1 MNSLKIEIGQHS
13 IAGRKPRNDDS
24 YGVVVP
30 DGHVL
35 EAKGVA
41 IAIADGM
48 SSSEAAK
55 EASECC
61 VRSFLDDYY
70 ATHESWTVK
79 RSVATVL
86 KAVNAW
92 LYAQG
97 QRLDFEGRGMVSTFS
112 GIVLKC
118 GTAHIFHAGDSRV
131 WRMRANT
138 LEQLTTDHR
147 LKLGRGLEHLSRAFG
162 TNQNL
167 EIDYRQEVL
176 EAGDI
181 YFLSTD
187 GIHDTLTAAEIVRLI
202 KLNTTDLESASRNIV
217 DAAFEKGSTDNL
229 TCQILRVVQP
239 GTSDVAGHNSAAAK
253 LPFPK
258 LLGVDE
264 ILDRYKIIR
273 PIHESNRSQV
283 YLASDIE
290 TNELVAIKTPSPNFE
305 DDAAY
310 IEAFAHEEWVGRL
323 VSSPNTLRIHDA
335 KGQRLSLYH
344 VTEYFEG
351 KTLQQWMLDNPRP
364 ELEIVRSI
372 VEQIALGLR
381 AMHRKD
387 ILHLDLKP
395 ANVMINAQ
403 GLVKIIDFGSSRA
416 ASWFDENQPQEGAAA
431 AGTADYTAPENL
443 TGNPPTNRS
452 DIFSLAA
459 IAYEMITGSLPYGK
473 GLTSAAMIKKLRYR
487 SATWLRNDVPLWMDA
502 ALEAAVTLDPD
513 KRTDALSAL
522 TTDLRKPNSA
532 LLPLR
537 GRPLLEQNPLLFWK
551 LISLFLLILVV
562 VLVINARQ

>member
-35 EAKGVA
+35 EAKGIA

-112 GIVLKC
+112 GIVLKS

-187 GIHDTLTAAEIVRLI
+187 GIHDRLTAAEIVRLI
-202 KLNTTDLESASRNIV
+202 KLNTTDLQSASRNIV
-217 DAAFEKGSTDNL
+217 DSAFEKGSTDNL

-258 LLGVDE
+258 LLAVDN

-372 VEQIALGLR
+372 IEQIALGLR

-487 SATWLRNDVPLWMDA
+487 SASWLRNDVPLWMDA

>member
-1 MNSLKIEIGQHS
+1 MTSLKIEIGQHS
-13 IAGRKPRNDDS
+13 IAGRKSRNDDS

-30 DGHVL
+30 EGHVL

-112 GIVLKC
+112 GIILKS
-118 GTAHIFHAGDSRV
+118 GNAHIFHAGDSRV
-131 WRMRANT
+131 WRLRDNA

-147 LKLGRGLEHLSRAFG
+147 LKMGRGLEHLSRAFG
-162 TNQNL
+162 INQNL

-181 YFLSTD
+181 YLLSTD
-187 GIHDTLTAAEIVRLI
+187 GIHDTLTAAEII
-202 KLNTTDLESASRNIV
+202 KLTKNGIGNLEIATRKIV
-217 DAAFEKGSTDNL
+217 DTAFEKGSTDNL
-229 TCQILRVVQP
+229 TCQIIKVIDP
-239 GTSDVAGHNSAAAK
+239 GMRDVATHNSVAAK

-258 LLGVDE
+258 YLSADDK
-264 ILDRYKIIR
+264 LDQFKIIR

-283 YLASDIE
+283 YLATDTD
-290 TNELVAIKTPSPNFE
+290 TNELVALKTPSPNFE

-310 IEAFAHEEWVGRL
+310 IEGFAREEWVGRL
-323 VSSPNTLRIHDA
+323 VTSPNTLRIHEL
-335 KGQRLSLYH
+335 KGTRNFLYH
-344 VTEYFEG
+344 VTEFFEG

-364 ELEIVRSI
+364 ELELVRSI
-372 VEQIALGLR
+372 VDQIAMGLR

-416 ASWFDENQPQEGAAA
+416 ASWSDEKQGQEAAMP
-431 AGTADYTAPENL
+431 AGTADYTAPENIQ
-443 TGNPPTNRS
+443 GIPATNKS
-452 DIFSLAA
+452 DIFSLGAL
-459 IAYEMITGSLPYGK
+459 AYEMITGSLPYGK

-487 SATWLRNDVPLWMDA
+487 SATWLRKDVPLWVDA
-502 ALEAAVTLDPD
+502 ALENAVKIDPE

-522 TTDLRKPNSA
+522 TADLRKPNTA
-532 LLPLR
+532 LVPQQS
-537 GRPLLEQNPLLFWK
+537 RPLLERNPLLFWK
-551 LISLFLLILVV
+551 LVSLALFVAVIFLVFD
-562 VLVINARQ
+562 ART